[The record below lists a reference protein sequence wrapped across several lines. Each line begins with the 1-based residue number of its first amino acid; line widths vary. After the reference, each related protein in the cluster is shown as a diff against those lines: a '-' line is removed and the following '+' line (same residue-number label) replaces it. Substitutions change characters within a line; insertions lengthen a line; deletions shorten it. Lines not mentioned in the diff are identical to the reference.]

1 MKEQLN
7 QLVVI
12 VIVVSFLIAG
22 CSSSA
27 ASVPPT
33 QPPAEMHK
41 GPRAEWHLEQVPIE
55 CTQPLRYNGQ
65 HESFFPR
72 STRSNYCSAGCS
84 RHDA

>member
-27 ASVPPT
+27 ASIPPT
-33 QPPAEMHK
+33 QPPAEMRK
-41 GPRAEWHLEQVPIE
+41 GPRVEWHLVVIS
-55 CTQPLRYNGQ
+55 
-65 HESFFPR
+65 ES
-72 STRSNYCSAGCS
+72 SGWGLG
-84 RHDA
+84 